1 MLTTLFITVAWS
13 SISDKVNYFPFTI
26 FDFGLPFDLL
36 YAHLHDSAYVCIY
49 IYIYIYIKAARTRSI
64 YKMTKSRGSAR
75 KGER

>member
-36 YAHLHDSAYVCIY
+36 YAHDSAYLC
-49 IYIYIYIKAARTRSI
+49 IYIYIKAAGTRSI